1 MNRIELCPGVWL
13 NMICSERF
21 KTGCVSI
28 NILRPLAEETAAL
41 HALLPSVL
49 LRGCKT
55 YPNMQMISHR
65 LDELYGASVGTLVR
79 KRGEVHSFGLY
90 ADFLEDCYVE
100 NEPVFAQMMQLLRQ
114 LVFEPCLEDGGFLS
128 EYVTGEKQNLSN
140 TIASRI
146 NDKRAYAITR
156 LLKDMCDVEAY
167 RVTRL
172 GEAEVL
178 QGVDGKQLYDFWQQI
193 LASSPIELF
202 YLGQQSEESVVAQM
216 KAFADLLP
224 KRGALIGIGTEIMLP
239 ERPVRFV
246 EEALDV
252 TQGKLAIGFR
262 TPITV
267 LDQRMPALLLLNSV
281 YGAGMTSKLFM
292 KIREEQ
298 SLCYYASS
306 SLDKHK
312 GIMVV
317 SSGIDF
323 DKYEVARD
331 GILHQLELCK
341 QGDITEEELELA
353 RNYLISALRTTKD
366 SPGQMDD
373 FVLGQV
379 VGGTMEL
386 VDDLIARL
394 KAVTLQQVVE
404 AAQTLRTDT
413 IYFLKGV
420 LA

>member
-1 MNRIELCPGVWL
+1 MKRIELRPGVWL
-13 NMICSERF
+13 NMICSDRF

-28 NILRPLAEETAAL
+28 NILQPLAEETAAL

-49 LRGCKT
+49 LRGCKA
-55 YPNMQMISHR
+55 YPDMQKISNR
-65 LDELYGASVGTLVR
+65 LNELYGATVGTLIR

-90 ADFLEDCYVE
+90 ADFLEDRYAE
-100 NEPVFAQMMQLLRQ
+100 NETVFAQMMELLRQ
-114 LVFEPCLEDGGFLS
+114 LVFEPCLKNGGFVA
-128 EYVTGEKQNLSN
+128 EYVNGEKQNLSN

-146 NDKRAYAITR
+146 NDKRSYAITR
-156 LLKDMCDVEAY
+156 LLKNMCDEEAY

-172 GEAEVL
+172 GEAEAL
-178 QGVDGKQLYDFWQQI
+178 QGVDGEKLYSLWQRI
-193 LASSPIELF
+193 LSTSPIELF
-202 YLGQQSEESVVAQM
+202 YLGQQSEEAVTAQM
-216 KAFADLLP
+216 RSFADCLPERGAVQCVSTQVLLP
-224 KRGALIGIGTEIMLP
+224 Q
-239 ERPVRFV
+239 RPVRFV
-246 EEALDV
+246 EEALEV
-252 TQGKLAIGFR
+252 TQGKLTIGFR
-262 TPITV
+262 TPITAS
-267 LDQRMPALLLLNSV
+267 DPRMPALILFNAV

-317 SSGIDF
+317 GSGIDF

-341 QGDITEEELELA
+341 QGEISREELEAA

-366 SPGQMDD
+366 SPGQLDD
-373 FVLGQV
+373 FVLDQV
-379 VGGTMEL
+379 IGGTMEM
-386 VDDLIARL
+386 VDDLIGRL
-394 KAVTLQQVVE
+394 KTVTLRQVIE

-413 IYFLKGV
+413 VYFLKGV
-420 LA
+420 SA